1 MSQDS
6 MSVLEPFRST
16 LDQLDLQLE
25 ELLAANSDESRQE
38 LAEQLCEGWQILAE
52 QLVEAGTP
60 ALMDLIALYAENLD
74 LLLASRENG
83 LPASEQ
89 SLLRR
94 WHEACRH
101 YLQAPADEKVI
112 AAWVSLLHDPAWQE
126 PLHEDDA
133 AELINGLVE
142 FAEFMTAAPTVPSSE
157 EVIHDDIGLQN
168 DDEPFIEPLADR
180 PVEPV
185 DLALVHMISDV
196 FGKVADD
203 LTHTLAK
210 FNCASLT
217 DYQQSLSAND
227 FLLENINK
235 ACETVG
241 LFGLSY
247 VFRRLWLNVVAKAA
261 DDHDYDAECNLFGIA
276 LILIQ
281 EYLTDIGNDTH
292 CSALVRHL
300 HEPGWRRPLPDAM
313 QGSLFEALNV
323 SVTDSAAQRARL
335 ERTIA
340 GPDDVSL
347 AIPGEVDGELVQALL
362 HELPVLTENFSAAIL
377 AIIGADASQS
387 RLLEAQRIAHTLKG
401 ACNTIGVHGI
411 ANLTHCLEAILEALN
426 TEQAL
431 PGRELGTV
439 LLDAADCVA
448 AMSECLQGEGTAPEQ
463 ALAVLQQVLD
473 WDYRIKKEGLT
484 GLDVSNG
491 APKADVPA
499 ETENTGHDDDR
510 AKAKTHIPSVMLDQI
525 IEVAAEA
532 GSIGERVHD
541 KIGNLLNG
549 SDEVRELTW
558 RLSELVAEMDRLV
571 NIQSVTARDSR
582 GSQVFDTLELEQYS
596 EVHTCLSRLAEA
608 AADVR
613 EQNAQ
618 MHRQLLDGKNL
629 LIEQRNVQKE
639 HLEHVQNLR
648 LVPVQRIVPRCQRIV
663 RQTAR
668 MTGKEV
674 ELQISGENTLIDS
687 EILNG
692 LTDALMHLLRNAVDH
707 GIEAPESRVQAGKPG
722 QGTIRLSFAND
733 RNALTI
739 SCEDDGSGLDTAKIG
754 ATAQARGWI
763 TDQQALSDEQIQRLI
778 FRPGFSTK
786 ERVSHVSGRGIG
798 MDAIQA
804 QVASMNGV
812 MDLASKP
819 GCGLSVTINVPSNR
833 YDAPMILVKID
844 GQTYAVSEHGIE
856 HIFCALD
863 GRLKVETDGSFHYQ
877 VEECRYSADTL
888 DHLLGLGG
896 KNRMP
901 DKAAGLLFKARNGAE
916 QVVLVDQVIGYK
928 NLMIRP
934 FGDYLKG
941 VYGVLGGVMLGSGQ
955 IAPVIDLF
963 ELISDAER
971 RANADQF
978 TELTPARPHA
988 AKTLALV
995 VDDSLSARKATVQL
1009 LKDAGFEVQTA
1020 IDGLDAI
1027 EKIEAQKPD
1036 IILSD
1041 LEMPRMNGIELTRY
1055 LRAMPDLKAIPL
1067 IMITSRS
1074 SEKHRDQADNAGVTL
1089 YLTKPFSEDDLIIK
1103 LNGLLERKLIQAA

>member
-6 MSVLEPFRST
+6 MNVLEPFRST
-16 LDQLDLQLE
+16 LDQFDLQLE
-25 ELLAANSDESRQE
+25 ELLAANSEESRQE
-38 LAEQLCEGWQILAE
+38 LAEQFSEGWQILVE
-52 QLVEAGTP
+52 QLAEAGAL

-74 LLLASRENG
+74 FLLASRENG
-83 LPASEQ
+83 LSASEQ
-89 SLLRR
+89 ALLQR

-101 YLQAPADEKVI
+101 YLRMPADEKIIV
-112 AAWVSLLHDPAWQE
+112 AWVSLLHDPVWQE

-133 AELINGLVE
+133 AGLINGLIE
-142 FAEFMTAAPTVPSSE
+142 FADAMAEAPAVPLPE
-157 EVIHDDIGLQN
+157 EIDLQA

-180 PVEPV
+180 PVESV
-185 DLALVHMISDV
+185 DLALVHMISEV

-210 FNCASLT
+210 FNCASLA

-300 HEPGWRRPLPDAM
+300 HEPGWRRPLPEAM
-313 QGSLFEALNV
+313 QGRLFEALNV
-323 SVTDSAAQRARL
+323 PLTDPATQLASL

-347 AIPGEVDGELVQALL
+347 AIPGDVDGELVRALL
-362 HELPVLTENFSAAIL
+362 HELPVLTENFSAAIQ
-377 AIIGADASQS
+377 AIIGADASQA

-411 ANLTHCLEAILEALN
+411 ANLTHSLEAILEALN

-448 AMSECLQGEGTAPEQ
+448 AMSECLQGQGVAPEQ
-463 ALAVLQQVLD
+463 ALTILQQVLD

-484 GLDVSNG
+484 GPDVSNE
-491 APKADVPA
+491 APEANLPA
-499 ETENTGHDDDR
+499 ETENPGHDDDR
-510 AKAKTHIPSVMLDQI
+510 AKAMTHLPSAMLDQI

-532 GSIGERVHD
+532 GSIGEQVHD
-541 KIGNLLNG
+541 KIGSLLNG

-558 RLSELVAEMDRLV
+558 RLSELVAEMDLLV
-571 NIQSVTARDSR
+571 NIQNVKARDSR
-582 GSQVFDTLELEQYS
+582 GQVFDTLELEQYS

-618 MHRQLLDGKNL
+618 MHRQLLGGKNL
-629 LIEQRNVQKE
+629 LIEQRSVQKE
-639 HLEHVQNLR
+639 HLERVQNLR

-707 GIEAPESRVQAGKPG
+707 GIEAPEDRAQAGKPR
-722 QGTIRLSFAND
+722 QGAIRLSFTND
-733 RNALTI
+733 RNALNI
-739 SCEDDGSGLDTAKIG
+739 SCEDDGSGLDTARIR

-763 TDQQALSDEQIQRLI
+763 TDRQALSDGQIQRLI

-786 ERVSHVSGRGIG
+786 AQVSQVSGRGIG

-804 QVASMNGV
+804 RVASMNGV

-819 GCGLSVTINVPSNR
+819 GHGLSVTINVPPNR
-833 YDAPMILVKID
+833 YDAPMILVRMD
-844 GQTYAVSEHGIE
+844 GQTFAVSEHGVG

-863 GRLKVETDGSFHYQ
+863 GRLSVEADGSLCYQ
-877 VEECRYSADTL
+877 VEEYRYAADTL
-888 DHLLGLGG
+888 DNLLGLGG

-901 DKAAGLLFKARNGAE
+901 DKAAGLLFKARDGSE

-971 RANADQF
+971 RANAEQF
-978 TELTPARPHA
+978 TELTPARLHA

-995 VDDSLSARKATVQL
+995 VDDSLSARKAIVQL
-1009 LKDAGFEVQTA
+1009 LKDAGLEVQTA

-1027 EKIEAQKPD
+1027 EKIEARKPD

-1074 SEKHRDQADNAGVTL
+1074 SKKHRTQADNAGVTL

-1103 LNGLLERKLIQAA
+1103 LNGLLERKLMTLCETQW